1 MAAELIHLT
10 ASGVSLVLD
19 VGGGRLPRVVHWGAA
34 LGDLDEA
41 GLAAVARATAEPL
54 VGGEFDQRHALSVLP
69 EHSWGWMHTPGV
81 AGSRAGR
88 DHSTRFE
95 NTSVEAYA
103 RAGGGAVADGAVQGV
118 VVTASDAVA
127 ELRVAV

>member
-81 AGSRAGR
+81 AGSRGGR
-88 DHSTRFE
+88 DHSTLFSA
-95 NTSVEAYA
+95 TSAETYA
-103 RAGGGAVADGAVQGV
+103 RGEGDGSVQGV
-118 VVTASDAVA
+118 VVTGSDAVA
-127 ELRVAV
+127 ELRVTV